1 MMVYAPASF
10 YDQRKEQRGHA
21 SELTEAPDKTLD
33 SAEVCFDLANR
44 HLLELKNQTTD
55 FELTV
60 F

>member
-1 MMVYAPASF
+1 MHLLLSTI
-10 YDQRKEQRGHA
+10 RER
-21 SELTEAPDKTLD
+21 TLD
-33 SAEVCFDLANR
+33 SAKVCFDLANK